1 MRKPSR
7 FYILLPIV
15 LWMSLMM
22 SGCSSS
28 SLNATGAVESY
39 LEALAAKDLNQM
51 INLSCSDWEADAK
64 LEFNSFAADKI
75 RLEEVE
81 CLENRQD
88 DDLSIVECTGR
99 IVASYGAEDLVIE
112 LEEWTFR
119 VLHQGGE
126 TLMCG
131 HD

>member
-1 MRKPSR
+1 MRKLSR
-7 FYILLPIV
+7 ISFLFPILLW
-15 LWMSLMM
+15 LSLMM

-28 SLNATGAVESY
+28 PPSASGAVESY

-64 LEFNSFAADKI
+64 LELNSFAADKI

-81 CLENRQD
+81 CMENRQD
-88 DDLSIVECTGR
+88 DEFSVVECTGR
-99 IVASYGAEDLVIE
+99 IGASYGAEDLVIE